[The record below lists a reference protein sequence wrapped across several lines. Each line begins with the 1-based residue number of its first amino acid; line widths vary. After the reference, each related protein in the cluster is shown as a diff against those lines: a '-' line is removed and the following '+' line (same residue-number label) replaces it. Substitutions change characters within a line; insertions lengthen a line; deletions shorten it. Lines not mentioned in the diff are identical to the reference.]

1 MLVEQGCLYGV
12 SSGECIVRRATYAVL
27 AAVNVLCTTMAG
39 FFYMKRKKVFFRV
52 GLTLFF
58 ITWIAPYFFTVEESS
73 VASSGRAAMRS
84 ATSGS
89 TVSGGAATVARFRLG
104 TASR

>member
-1 MLVEQGCLYGV
+1 MDGCLW
-12 SSGECIVRRATYAVL
+12 SRAVYTVL
-27 AAVNVLCTTMAG
+27 AAVNVLCTT
-39 FFYMKRKKVFFRV
+39 MKRKKVFFRV